1 MRPWKSPSKL
11 TISGASIPRRW
22 ACLRAILIAH
32 SFASVP
38 ELEKKT
44 RPPRLD
50 SESRSAS
57 RTIGSV

>member
-1 MRPWKSPSKL
+1 MRPWKSLSKL
-11 TISGASIPRRW
+11 TISGSATPRPW

-50 SESRSAS
+50 SESSSAS
-57 RTIGSV
+57 RAIGSV